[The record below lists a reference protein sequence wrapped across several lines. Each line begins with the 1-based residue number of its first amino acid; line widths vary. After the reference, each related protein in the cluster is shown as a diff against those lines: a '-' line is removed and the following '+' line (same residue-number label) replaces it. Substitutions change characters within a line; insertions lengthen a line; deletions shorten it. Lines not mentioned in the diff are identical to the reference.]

1 MADGSG
7 QDRGMRRILTLGALT
22 LATALASPSE
32 SAVAQNLGPT
42 IDLRP
47 GQEVTIPI
55 TILDG
60 KVTPGPARPSKQG
73 AASPKDGEIT
83 VAVVKQGLSPY
94 AALTATEKTSAPVDF
109 IATGLIGDIKIDEVK
124 VCGRLDAPS
133 ATRIASGA
141 WRVSLSRFSVGEGL
155 QACR

>member
-1 MADGSG
+1 MP
-7 QDRGMRRILTLGALT
+7 RILTPGALT
-22 LATALASPSE
+22 LAAVLACPGGP
-32 SAVAQNLGPT
+32 AVAQALGPT

-55 TILDG
+55 TIVDG
-60 KVTPGPARPSKQG
+60 KVTPGPARLSKQG

-94 AALTATEKTSAPVDF
+94 AALTVTEKTSAPVDF
-109 IATGLIGDIKIDEVK
+109 IATGLVGNIKIDEVK
-124 VCGRLDAPS
+124 VCGRLGAPS
-133 ATRIASGA
+133 ATRIASGS
-141 WRVSLSRFSVGEGL
+141 WRVSLSRFSVGDGL